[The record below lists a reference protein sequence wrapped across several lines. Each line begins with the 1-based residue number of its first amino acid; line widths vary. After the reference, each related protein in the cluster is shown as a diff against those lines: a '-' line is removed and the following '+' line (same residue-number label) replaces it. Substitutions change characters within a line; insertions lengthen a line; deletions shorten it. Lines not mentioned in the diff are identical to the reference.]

1 MTTSEP
7 IDIHAHYKKGDKQ
20 TSGTVGHL
28 DAGQDQVLKE
38 VWIKLLAHFEN
49 TKDTPIKVEKSLV
62 KNSGLAKAGI
72 STSDTE
78 AVEKWYTD
86 NTDEVKEIKN
96 QLVCDKLYLDGN
108 RDIIVPST
116 FKPLFGDSADT
127 RTFSSAFWQATMRFH
142 SPDSYV
148 LKFVR
153 ASGWDTDKAFARIR
167 SSIERRIT
175 QEIDRLMW
183 EGDTT
188 QHNGVTQNGMCL
200 HVGNDRLGS
209 PVFIVTVR
217 QNSPKLRSEA
227 NAEKLAA
234 YALEKAAQLSR
245 KYGEEALIVY
255 DFAGFKLENVDLGF
269 TKLIVTTLQELYP
282 LTFTATLLFV
292 NSWLFSGF
300 WRAIRGWL
308 DPAIAQRTV
317 VVKDVQTLENFVDR
331 SQIPVEMGGQNKYEY
346 SYVYPT
352 KEGNAKM
359 FDTEGRQAAEAEFVA
374 AVSAFVEQT
383 KSWIDGSGPAT
394 HDAKLRSQAAAA
406 FDTASANLDP
416 FIRAQFYDE
425 RV

>member
-1 MTTSEP
+1 MTTEP

-49 TKDTPIKVEKSLV
+49 TKDKPIKVEKSLV

-200 HVGNDRLGS
+200 HVGNDRLG
-209 PVFIVTVR
+209 
-217 QNSPKLRSEA
+217 
-227 NAEKLAA
+227 
-234 YALEKAAQLSR
+234 
-245 KYGEEALIVY
+245 
-255 DFAGFKLENVDLGF
+255 
-269 TKLIVTTLQELYP
+269 
-282 LTFTATLLFV
+282 
-292 NSWLFSGF
+292 
-300 WRAIRGWL
+300 
-308 DPAIAQRTV
+308 
-317 VVKDVQTLENFVDR
+317 
-331 SQIPVEMGGQNKYEY
+331 
-346 SYVYPT
+346 
-352 KEGNAKM
+352 
-359 FDTEGRQAAEAEFVA
+359 
-374 AVSAFVEQT
+374 
-383 KSWIDGSGPAT
+383 
-394 HDAKLRSQAAAA
+394 
-406 FDTASANLDP
+406 
-416 FIRAQFYDE
+416 
-425 RV
+425 